1 MTQKYTLP
9 TEPCQSGLDDSP
21 ANSYTPLMQDM
32 MGGFFGLELP
42 EYNNFPFDESDFCA
56 FTNSGRTA
64 LACILD
70 NLPRPRRIY
79 IPRYIC
85 HTLAEPLTD
94 FSTETYGC
102 RADLSPILPD
112 DAQQEDIIILVDYFG
127 LTARHVLD
135 AAAQFPG
142 QVIVDATTALF
153 SKSGEQFPT
162 FYSPRKFVGVPDGG
176 VACAPFPLVQRPE
189 ATTPTSAASLHLLQR
204 IEGGVLS
211 AAAAAQQAEN
221 ALCGTRFAMSPLTRR
236 LLRSINFQTVSQK
249 RLSNYRTLHRSLAS
263 LNRLKLPEHPD
274 SPPMYYPFV
283 CGIPGMRDD
292 LIDAGVALPLFWE
305 EVIDTTPAHSTEN
318 TLARTLLPLP
328 IDQRY
333 DENDMQKLLR
343 LIIP

>member
-1 MTQKYTLP
+1 MTRKYTLP
-9 TEPCQSGLDDSP
+9 PEPCQSELDDP
-21 ANSYTPLMQDM
+21 TANSYTPLMQDM

-42 EYNNFPFDESDFCA
+42 EYNNFPFTESEYCV

-70 NLPRPRRIY
+70 NMPRPRRVF

-85 HTLAEPLTD
+85 HTLEEPLTG
-94 FSTETYGC
+94 FNTETYGC

-112 DAQQEDIIILVDYFG
+112 DAQKEDIIILVDYFG
-127 LTARHVLD
+127 LTARHVLH
-135 AAAQFPG
+135 AAEQFPG

-153 SKSGEQFPT
+153 RASGEQFPT

-176 VACAPFPLVQRPE
+176 VACAPFPLIRRPE
-189 ATTPTSAASLHLLQR
+189 ETAPSSATALHLLQR
-204 IEGGVLS
+204 IESGILS
-211 AAAAAQQAEN
+211 AATSAQQAEN
-221 ALCGTRFAMSPLTRR
+221 ALCGTRLAMSPLTRR
-236 LLRSINFQTVSQK
+236 LLRSIDFHTVSQK
-249 RLSNYRTLHRSLAS
+249 RLSNYHTLHRALAS
-263 LNRLKLPEHPD
+263 LNRLNLPDHPD
-274 SPPMYYPFV
+274 SAPMYYPFV

-292 LIDAGVALPLFWE
+292 LIDAGVALSLFWE

>member
-1 MTQKYTLP
+1 
-9 TEPCQSGLDDSP
+9 
-21 ANSYTPLMQDM
+21 MQDM

-42 EYNNFPFDESDFCA
+42 AYHNFPFPESECCVW
-56 FTNSGRTA
+56 TNSGRTA

-153 SKSGEQFPT
+153 GKSGEQFPT

-176 VACAPFPLVQRPE
+176 VACAPFPLEQRPE
-189 ATTPTSAASLHLLQR
+189 ATTPVSAASLHLLQR

-236 LLRSINFQTVSQK
+236 LLRSINFKAVAER
-249 RLSNYRTLHRSLAS
+249 RLSNYRSLHRALAP

-318 TLARTLLPLP
+318 TLSRTLLPLP

-333 DENDMQKLLR
+333 DENDMQQLLR

>member
-1 MTQKYTLP
+1 MTRKYTLP
-9 TEPCQSGLDDSP
+9 PEPCQSELDDP
-21 ANSYTPLMQDM
+21 TANSYTPLMQDM

-42 EYNNFPFDESDFCA
+42 EYNNFPFTESEYCV

-70 NLPRPRRIY
+70 NMPRPRRVF

-85 HTLAEPLTD
+85 HTLEEPLTG
-94 FSTETYGC
+94 FNTETYGC

-112 DAQQEDIIILVDYFG
+112 DAQKEDVIILVDYFG
-127 LTARHVLD
+127 LTARHVFN
-135 AAAQFPG
+135 AAEQFPG

-153 SKSGEQFPT
+153 RASGEQFPT

-176 VACAPFPLVQRPE
+176 VACAPFPLIRQPE
-189 ATTPTSAASLHLLQR
+189 ETAPSSATALHLLQR
-204 IEGGVLS
+204 IESGILS
-211 AAAAAQQAEN
+211 AATAAQQAEN
-221 ALCGTRFAMSPLTRR
+221 ALCGTRLAMSPLTRR
-236 LLRSINFQTVSQK
+236 LLHSIDFHTVSQK
-249 RLSNYRTLHRSLAS
+249 RLSNYHTLHRALAS
-263 LNRLKLPEHPD
+263 LNRLDLPEHPD
-274 SPPMYYPFV
+274 SAPMYYPFV

-333 DENDMQKLLR
+333 NENDMQKLLR

>member
-1 MTQKYTLP
+1 MTRQYTLP
-9 TEPCQSGLDDSP
+9 TESCQSVLDDSP

-42 EYNNFPFDESDFCA
+42 EYNNFPFTESEFCA

-70 NLPRPRRIY
+70 NMPSPRRLY

-85 HTLAEPLTD
+85 HTLEEPLTG

-112 DAQQEDIIILVDYFG
+112 DAQKEDVIILVDYFG
-127 LTARHVLD
+127 LTAQHVRD

-153 SKSGEQFPT
+153 RKPGEQFPT

-176 VACAPFPLVQRPE
+176 VACAPFPLMRRPE
-189 ATTPTSAASLHLLQR
+189 ETASSSATALHLLQR
-204 IEGGVLS
+204 IESGALS
-211 AAAAAQQAEN
+211 AATSAQQAEN
-221 ALCGTRFAMSPLTRR
+221 VLCGTRLAMSPLTHR
-236 LLRSINFQTVSQK
+236 LLCSIDFQTVSQK
-249 RLSNYRTLHRSLAS
+249 RLSNYRTLHRALAS

-274 SPPMYYPFV
+274 TAPMYYPFV

-318 TLARTLLPLP
+318 TLSRTLLPLP

-333 DENDMQKLLR
+333 DENDMQHLLR

>member
-9 TEPCQSGLDDSP
+9 TVPCQSGLDDSP

-42 EYNNFPFDESDFCA
+42 EYNNFPLVESDFCA

-85 HTLAEPLTD
+85 HTLAEPLAD
-94 FSTETYGC
+94 FNTETYGC
-102 RADLSPILPD
+102 RSDLSPILPD

-127 LTARHVLD
+127 LTARHIID
-135 AAAQFPG
+135 ASAQFPG
-142 QVIVDATTALF
+142 RIIVDATTALF
-153 SKSGEQFPT
+153 RESGEQFPT

-176 VACAPFPLVQRPE
+176 VARAPFPLVRRPE
-189 ATTPTSAASLHLLQR
+189 EATPSSAAALHLLQR

-211 AAAAAQQAEN
+211 AVAAAQQAED
-221 ALCGTRFAMSPLTRR
+221 ALCGTRLAMSPLTRR

-274 SPPMYYPFV
+274 SAPMYYPFV

-305 EVIDTTPAHSTEN
+305 EVIDTTPAHSAEN
-318 TLARTLLPLP
+318 NLARTLLPLP